1 MGSSNSSRTIKNNK
15 DLALFMAVKEGSP
28 EAVKILVHCE
38 NWKHLRISDTQWTLL
53 HLASWYGHS
62 ELCKELILLGA
73 DPNAKDAHS
82 ETPLHLAVFRKHIS
96 TIKILAKYATEKNPT
111 NIKGQTPLDLAEECG
126 SEEIKIIVQEWNLR
140 SATLRSATLNIV
152 DI

>member
-1 MGSSNSSRTIKNNK
+1 MGSSNSSRTIKNNKVMNKK

-38 NWKHLRISDTQWTLL
+38 NWKHLKISDVKNMQTQWTLL

-73 DPNAKDAHS
+73 DPNAKDA
-82 ETPLHLAVFRKHIS
+82 V
-96 TIKILAKYATEKNPT
+96 NV
-111 NIKGQTPLDLAEECG
+111 N
-126 SEEIKIIVQEWNLR
+126 
-140 SATLRSATLNIV
+140 
-152 DI
+152 